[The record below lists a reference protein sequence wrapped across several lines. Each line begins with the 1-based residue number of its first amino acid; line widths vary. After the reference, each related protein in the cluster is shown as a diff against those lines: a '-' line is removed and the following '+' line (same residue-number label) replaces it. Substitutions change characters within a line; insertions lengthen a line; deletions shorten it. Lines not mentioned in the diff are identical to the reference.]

1 VSVWTVI
8 CEPVEANPDD
18 TGNNQGGLVVYLT
31 NGDRRKEVSR
41 VAYVRRN
48 SKNPKTSFEKQLRKE
63 MDKGAMAAKTINDA
77 NAAVTEAQK
86 ALETAEDDL
95 LNSETAS
102 TLQ

>member
-1 VSVWTVI
+1 VWTVSLRAGGG
-8 CEPVEANPDD
+8 EPGSD

-63 MDKGAMAAKTINDA
+63 MDKGSHGCQRRSTTRMLLWLRPRRLSRQRRTI
-77 NAAVTEAQK
+77 
-86 ALETAEDDL
+86 
-95 LNSETAS
+95 S
-102 TLQ
+102 